1 MKIMN
6 FGFICLILYNKNT
19 DQLQLFFSYT
29 VEKNVVINASDYML
43 EITSHNIFTQ
53 RIIPFLYND
62 ISRVS
67 FIYKECLFAYKKC
80 KWPIEMTKM

>member
-1 MKIMN
+1 MKIMNSN
-6 FGFICLILYNKNT
+6 FGFICLILMCLANRMLYNNNT

-29 VEKNVVINASDYML
+29 VEKNVVNAINDYML

-62 ISRVS
+62 IS
-67 FIYKECLFAYKKC
+67 
-80 KWPIEMTKM
+80 

>member
-1 MKIMN
+1 M
-6 FGFICLILYNKNT
+6 CLANRMLYNNNT

-29 VEKNVVINASDYML
+29 VEKNVVNAINDYML

-62 ISRVS
+62 IS
-67 FIYKECLFAYKKC
+67 
-80 KWPIEMTKM
+80 